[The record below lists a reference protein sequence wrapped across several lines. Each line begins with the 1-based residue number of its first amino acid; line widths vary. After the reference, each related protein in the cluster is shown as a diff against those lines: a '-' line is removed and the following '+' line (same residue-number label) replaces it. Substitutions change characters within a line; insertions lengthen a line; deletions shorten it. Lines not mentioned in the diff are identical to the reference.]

1 MIANFCNTSSVS
13 YKGKRCIDMAIAMV
27 GLTLFLPFILVSV
40 SMLFLLSGGNPF
52 FIQERIGLREMP
64 FKVIKLKTLYSP
76 HDALLYKIGLFL
88 RSYSLD
94 ELPQFIN
101 VLKGDMSI
109 VGPRPLLAEYLPLYN
124 EMQRKRHA
132 VKPGITG
139 WAQINGRNSLS
150 WEEKFT
156 LDIWYVNN
164 TTLLLDMKIIMHTLF
179 QLLDTTHVKSE
190 GLSEEEKFK
199 GSSKQLQS

>member
-1 MIANFCNTSSVS
+1 
-13 YKGKRCIDMAIAMV
+13 MAIAIV
-27 GLTLFLPFILVSV
+27 GLTVFFPFILVSV
-40 SMLFLLSGGNPF
+40 GMLFLLSGGNPI

-109 VGPRPLLAEYLPLYN
+109 VGPRPLLTDYLPLYN
-124 EMQRKRHA
+124 ETQRKRHA

-156 LDIWYVNN
+156 LDVWYVNN

-199 GSSKQLQS
+199 GNSKQLQS